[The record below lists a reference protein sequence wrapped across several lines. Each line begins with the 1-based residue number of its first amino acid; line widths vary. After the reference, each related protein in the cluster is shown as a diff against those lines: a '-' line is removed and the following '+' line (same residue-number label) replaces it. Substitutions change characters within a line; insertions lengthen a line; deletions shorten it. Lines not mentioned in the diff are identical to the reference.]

1 MFLAQTVKR
10 NPFLIEAAFTLHR
23 SGAIQPDTYLI
34 DVDTLISNAERI
46 LAESKKYGIK
56 LYFMMKQL
64 GRNPYIARRLI
75 ELGYQGV
82 ACVDYREAQVMMEA
96 QIPIGNVGHLVQIP
110 DSMIEKI
117 VTYRPELIT
126 VYSYEKIKRIDEVC
140 KKLGL
145 IQNILIRVYGLKDDI
160 YSGQTAGFLLSE
172 LSELVTQTVRECTN
186 IRIKGVTSFPC
197 FLYDEVVGDMRPTN
211 NLFTV
216 QKAVEILRG
225 MGIEPE
231 VVNLP
236 SATCTYTMEQI
247 KHYGGN
253 SGEPGHGL
261 AGTTPMHA
269 VHELDEV
276 PAVAYISEISHNF
289 MGQAYCYGGGHYR
302 RSHVQNV
309 LVGCSP
315 EKSKWLTVVPPD
327 ADAID
332 YHLGIAKECKVG
344 DTAVMAF
351 RYQMF
356 VCRSDVALIEGLK
369 NKTPRL
375 VGIYDCAGRTRE

>member
-1 MFLAQTVKR
+1 MFLAQTIKR
-10 NPFLIEAAFTLHR
+10 NPALIEAAFALHR

-34 DVDTLISNAERI
+34 DVDTLISNAERM
-46 LAESKKYGIK
+46 LAESKKYGIR
-56 LYFMMKQL
+56 LYFMLKQL
-64 GRNPYIARRLI
+64 GRNPYIAGKLI
-75 ELGYQGV
+75 ELGYHGV
-82 ACVDYREAQVMMEA
+82 VCVDYREAQVMMEA
-96 QIPIGNVGHLVQIP
+96 GIPIGNVGHLVQIP

-117 VTYRPELIT
+117 VNYRPELIT
-126 VYSYEKIKRIDEVC
+126 VYSFEKIKRIDEVC
-140 KKLGL
+140 KKLRL
-145 IQNILIRVYGLKDDI
+145 VQDILIRVYDPEDDI

-172 LSELVTQTVRECTN
+172 LPDLIVGIEQSCNN

-197 FLYDEVVGDMRPTN
+197 FLYDDEVGDIRPTN

-216 QKAVEILRG
+216 QKAVEILEE

-231 VVNLP
+231 VVNTP

-261 AGTTPMHA
+261 TGTTPVHA
-269 VHELDEV
+269 MRELDEV

-289 MGQAYCYGGGHYR
+289 MGQAYCYGGGYYR
-302 RSHVQNV
+302 RSHVWNV

-327 ADAID
+327 AKAID
-332 YHLGIAKECKVG
+332 YHLGISKECKVG

-356 VCRSDVALIEGLK
+356 VCRSDVVLIEGLK
-369 NKTPRL
+369 GKTPKL
-375 VGIYDCAGRTRE
+375 VGIYDCAGRARE